1 MTSVTKT
8 LKSLLSEGPAERMVL
23 FSSMPEDMQQLILDF
38 ASLDEE
44 CEKFSDLENGEDFS
58 FKVYDVPTKLFPN
71 LDVASK
77 SGSSDSRDEAHAM
90 AIPLS
95 DERPIVLIGDD
106 WVDGR
111 HRVFKAKRLKVRS
124 VPAINLNEL
133 GVHRVVNSLGRLT
146 NKRSQAH
153 SG

>member
-1 MTSVTKT
+1 MTSVTSS
-8 LKSLLSEGPAERMVL
+8 LKSLILEASPERRVLLSSLPD
-23 FSSMPEDMQQLILDF
+23 DMQQLVIDF

-58 FKVYDVPTKLFPN
+58 FKVHDIPTRLFPN

-77 SGSSDSRDEAHAM
+77 GNDSDSRDEAHAM

-95 DERPIVLIGDD
+95 DERPVVLIGDD

-111 HRVFKAKRLKVRS
+111 HRVFKAKRLGVRS
-124 VPAINLNEL
+124 LPAINLNEL
-133 GVHRVVNSLGRLT
+133 GVYRVVNSLGRLR
-146 NKRSQAH
+146 KR
-153 SG
+153 